1 MGRIRRHLRSNV
13 VGYIALFFA
22 LSTGSAVALGGSNT
36 VFTDDIANDTQPAG
50 GGNPAG
56 GLVAADLRPNSVGS
70 SEVTNESL
78 TTSDIKNFSLGNGD
92 FLTGSVDTR
101 VATNN
106 SLTGGDVKEAS
117 LGQVPSAL
125 LGGFGRS
132 TGDGSCNPGSD
143 TFTPCAVVTLNLP
156 KQARLLLIAQA
167 IAARDGQDS
176 FGIGSCRIGTTSG
189 PLLQTERIVDV
200 DSVTPVVNFSLA
212 GVSGPFPP
220 GQHSFGIDCNE
231 TSGGIRFLEAGI
243 SAVAI
248 SPN

>member
-70 SEVTNESL
+70 SEVT
-78 TTSDIKNFSLGNGD
+78 NFSLGNGD

-231 TSGGIRFLEAGI
+231 LSGGIAFTGAGI
-243 SAVAI
+243 TAVAI

>member
-1 MGRIRRHLRSNV
+1 MGSIRRHLRSNV

-36 VFTDDIANDTQPAG
+36 VFTDDIANDTVPAS

-56 GLVAADLRPNSVGS
+56 GLVAADLRPGSVGS
-70 SEVTNESL
+70 SEVANESL
-78 TTSDIKNFSLGNGD
+78 TNADIKNFSLGNGD
-92 FLTGSVDTR
+92 FLTGSVNSR
-101 VATNN
+101 VVTDNE
-106 SLTGGDVKEAS
+106 LTGTDIDPE
-117 LGQVPSAL
+117 
-125 LGGFGRS
+125 
-132 TGDGSCNPGSD
+132 SD

-167 IAARDGQDS
+167 IAARDGGDS

-200 DSVTPVVNFSLA
+200 DSGTPVVNFSLS

-231 TSGGIRFLEAGI
+231 TTAGIRFVEAGI